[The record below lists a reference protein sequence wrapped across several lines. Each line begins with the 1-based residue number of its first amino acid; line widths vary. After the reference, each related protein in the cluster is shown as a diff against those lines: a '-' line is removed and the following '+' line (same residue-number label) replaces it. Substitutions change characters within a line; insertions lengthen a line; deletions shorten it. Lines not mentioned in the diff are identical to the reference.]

1 MSEYSGCKK
10 EDFEPL
16 MESYEEEHFESGC
29 GSNKGTLPKMS
40 DKLDKFLKTP
50 KMKKLR
56 KKAMKLQGAEKVIK
70 MVKDQAKS

>member
-29 GSNKGTLPKMS
+29 GSNKGTLPKQN
-40 DKLDKFLKTP
+40 K
-50 KMKKLR
+50 R
-56 KKAMKLQGAEKVIK
+56 KKKVK
-70 MVKDQAKS
+70 NKSK